1 MSSSPGH
8 SQTPTEKLPV
18 LLPAQSTEE
27 FLTNCESVT
36 LKMFKH
42 RFSAAD
48 FTVRIQSILSER
60 VRKHHGRSNS
70 GLVVFQLQYCLR
82 AFYIV
87 RSRPCNYNN
96 AKGNILFDS
105 VTPDRKQLTELRDQ
119 SNRTLRLLEQTSI
132 QSDLRN
138 HPLMDMRKTA
148 GKVHLL
154 STVYDSK

>member
-1 MSSSPGH
+1 M
-8 SQTPTEKLPV
+8 
-18 LLPAQSTEE
+18 
-27 FLTNCESVT
+27 
-36 LKMFKH
+36 
-42 RFSAAD
+42 
-48 FTVRIQSILSER
+48 
-60 VRKHHGRSNS
+60 
-70 GLVVFQLQYCLR
+70 FQLQYCLR

-119 SNRTLRLLEQTSI
+119 LNRTLRLLEQISI

-138 HPLMDMRKTA
+138 HPLMDMRKTV

-154 STVYDSK
+154 STVYVFK